1 MESLIY
7 NPSSNNTTQ
16 NIDDIIVVQLQK
28 IGPVASLSQ
37 ILITWNPLET
47 VDDLHKSE
55 IRWSIDGIN
64 YSPWLPIPTNGSPE
78 FTAFSDLIATKQ
90 SEVLLELRFTRTAST
105 GLVLTLE
112 QVQIDWEFLDLPK
125 EECCYIDARDNCG
138 TFPTGDVGA
147 CSRGRNACAGITIKC
162 DTSLF
167 RPEDLAQAMACLYE
181 KQANAAAD
189 MFGWTVYYF
198 RVVPDERTRDIILHE
213 YTLYDVVEAKLLK
226 ILVPDNEF
234 PSEEIQYNSFDM
246 DFVEDFEVHIMR
258 DHFHTAFGIG
268 TRPQQR
274 DYLYFPLQ
282 DRLWEVHSSYASK
295 SDFMQTSVY
304 WKVKLFKW
312 QDKVNVER
320 PQPIDDF
327 VDNLTVNFDEVFR
340 EEEIEEF
347 DRLTKPIQYTP
358 VGINLT
364 DHIRS
369 IIVEDLFIEDLDLT
383 NYFTRVAKNNY
394 DLNSLGL
401 FDIPALWYR
410 ERCEYSIEE
419 NISFS
424 CWFNST
430 KTNFASDSNDKTIII
445 DSRNGGTDGIQISLN
460 YGIDTGLGPG
470 SGQIDSIELLVNNET
485 YQFTGLPVLES
496 DKWYGMVLNI
506 SNVHGSG
513 DIRLW
518 EIQYNSNLP
527 STFTTKLA
535 QIYLDQFTWTPQA
548 INSGEMWALYSGTLK
563 LTNLRLWSEPIPEES
578 QSFILN
584 QYTVKDAHL
593 LRMAD
598 NALKP
603 LITNRL
609 SGR

>member
-1 MESLIY
+1 MESIIF
-7 NPSSNNTTQ
+7 NPTQNNTTI
-16 NIDDIIVVQLQK
+16 NVDDIIIVQLQK
-28 IGPVASLSQ
+28 IGPVKSLFQ

-47 VDDLHKSE
+47 VDDSHKAE
-55 IRWSIDGIN
+55 IRWSIDGQN
-64 YSPWLPIPTNGSPE
+64 YAPWLPLPQNGSLE
-78 FTAFSDLIATKQ
+78 FSALSDLIETKL
-90 SEVLLELRFTRTAST
+90 SEVLFEFRFTRTVST
-105 GLVLTLE
+105 GLTLTLE
-112 QVQIDWEFLDLPK
+112 EIQIDYEIADIK
-125 EECCYIDARDNCG
+125 EEECCYIDARDDCG

-167 RPEDLAQAMACLYE
+167 RPEDFAQAMACLYE

-213 YTLYDVVEAKLLK
+213 YTLYDVVDAKLLK

-258 DHFHTAFGIG
+258 DHFHRTFGLDS
-268 TRPQQR
+268 RPQQR

-282 DRLWEVHSSYASK
+282 DRLWEVHSTYPSK
-295 SDFMQTSVY
+295 ADFMQTSVY

-320 PQPIDDF
+320 PTNIDQF
-327 VDNLTVNFDEVFR
+327 VDNLTVNFDEVFK
-340 EEEIEEF
+340 EEEQEEF
-347 DRLTKPIQYTP
+347 DKLTKPIQYKP

-369 IIVEDLFIEDLDLT
+369 TILQDLFIEDLELN
-383 NYFTRVAKNNY
+383 NYFTRVAKHNY
-394 DLNSLGL
+394 DLTSITDP
-401 FDIPALWYR
+401 DIPVLWYR
-410 ERCEYSIEE
+410 EICDYSIEE

-430 KTNFASDSNDKTIII
+430 KKDFTIGTNDSTIII

-460 YGIDTGLGPG
+460 YGIDTGTGPG
-470 SGQIDSIELLVNNET
+470 SGQIDSIELLINNEI
-485 YQFTGLPVLES
+485 YQFSGLPNLEP
-496 DKWYGMVLNI
+496 DKWYGMVVNI
-506 SNVHGSG
+506 SNVHGNG
-513 DIRLW
+513 DIRIW
-518 EIQYNSNLP
+518 KIQYNSTLP

-535 QIYLDQFTWTPQA
+535 QIYLDQFTWVPQS
-548 INSGEMWALYSGTLK
+548 ISSEEMWSLYSGTLK
-563 LTNLRLWSEPIPEES
+563 LTNLRLWKEPIPEED

-603 LITNRL
+603 LITQRFN
-609 SGR
+609 GR